1 MPKETTSFK
10 VNFEEIS
17 WLNKD
22 AAQPTTQQTSL
33 HPNINRKHKP
43 LIFSGWVAIT
53 DFTPK

>member
-22 AAQPTTQQTSL
+22 AAQL
-33 HPNINRKHKP
+33 P
-43 LIFSGWVAIT
+43 LLT
-53 DFTPK
+53 NEFTPKDI

>member
-22 AAQPTTQQTSL
+22 AAQYRTFNKRVYTKDIKRVPA
-33 HPNINRKHKP
+33 N
-43 LIFSGWVAIT
+43 F
-53 DFTPK
+53 